1 MRLTLLGVIDSYK
14 LLQVKRPA
22 NLTLTFENAPTNITE
37 SVVLM
42 EGERNVSQGGVVC
55 LSICLLVFWAPV
67 LWCVGEADTDTVSPR
82 LAEPG
87 PAADSRFYLMWT
99 SRVGFQRWLQHM
111 ISIMTRGGTHAG
123 G

>member
-1 MRLTLLGVIDSYK
+1 MSPREVWS
-14 LLQVKRPA
+14 
-22 NLTLTFENAPTNITE
+22 
-37 SVVLM
+37 
-42 EGERNVSQGGVVC
+42 VC
-55 LSICLLVFWAPV
+55 LSICLLVFWAPI
-67 LWCVGEADTDTVSPR
+67 LWCVGEADTDTVSLC

>member
-1 MRLTLLGVIDSYK
+1 MFPREVW
-14 LLQVKRPA
+14 
-22 NLTLTFENAPTNITE
+22 
-37 SVVLM
+37 SVYL
-42 EGERNVSQGGVVC
+42 SVC
-55 LSICLLVFWAPV
+55 LSLGLLVFWASI
-67 LWCVGEADTDTVSPR
+67 LWRVGEADTDTVSLP

-99 SRVGFQRWLQHM
+99 SRVGFQRWFQHM